1 MQAVFAHYLVSA
13 LQPAYNQD
21 AMGKPLRAAGIAL
34 LGAGF
39 CAAYSAGAWS
49 ALVPAQMPER
59 SQPAFDTSLAFDLRP
74 QVERAS
80 FDLRR
85 ANLRAIYR
93 AIADAYGIRLIYDR
107 DLAES
112 GLVSNF
118 RLQDV
123 TLREALEAAEN
134 ISKTFVAPIDERTG
148 VIASDTPRKRGEFE
162 RQVLG
167 TFQMDD
173 LTTPEQLV
181 EITTALRSLLDLR
194 RVAQDTRSN
203 VISARGRSRQMIA
216 AAEFVQT
223 VAQPPGE
230 VMLQVEIFEYNHQR
244 ARELGI
250 DPPQPF
256 RMIFLGE
263 NESTPSVPLLT
274 FGQGRTLYGVG
285 FPGAE
290 ARLNF
295 SSSVVRSIR
304 KLQMRASDSQE
315 VKLLAGERF
324 PVVNAFLTS
333 SFFLTGGGVQQPSAA
348 GIGFF
353 PSVQY
358 EDIGVAVTATPYLHA
373 GRELTLK
380 LDLALRALGEQ
391 ALNGVPVITNRQLT
405 AQFRLRDGESFL
417 IGGILDRSERKSRS
431 GFPLLSRL
439 PLVGRLFGAPSRQ
452 ERETEMLIL
461 IRPRILRPAV
471 AEQYASRAIFFGKEL
486 TGLPAA
492 PAPTP
497 RQPAAPGAPVPG
509 APQPAPGGVQPVA
522 PQPGVPFPGAP
533 QVIPGVPQQGVF
545 PPGVP
550 RLGVQP
556 GNLFPQGVVPPGFP
570 QPTQPRPNQPGQ
582 QRP

>member
-1 MQAVFAHYLVSA
+1 MQAVFAPDLVSA
-13 LQPAYNQD
+13 LRPAYNQD
-21 AMGKPLRAAGIAL
+21 VMGRLFQTAGIAL
-34 LGAGF
+34 LGAAF
-39 CAAYSAGAWS
+39 CAAYSANAWS
-49 ALVPAQMPER
+49 ALVPSRMSER
-59 SQPAFDTSLAFDLRP
+59 SQPAFDTSLAFDLIP

-85 ANLRAIYR
+85 ASLRAIYR

-107 DLAES
+107 DLAEPA
-112 GLVSNF
+112 LVSNF
-118 RLQDV
+118 RLQDA
-123 TLREALEAAEN
+123 TLREALEAAES
-134 ISKTFVAPIDERTG
+134 ISEMFVAPVDEQTG
-148 VIASDTPRKRGEFE
+148 VIASDTPQKRGEFE

-167 TFQMDD
+167 TFQMDN

-263 NESTPSVPLLT
+263 NESAPSVPLLT

-285 FPGAE
+285 LPGAE
-290 ARLNF
+290 ARLNS
-295 SSSVVRSIR
+295 SSSVVRSLR
-304 KLQMRASDSQE
+304 KLQLRASDSQE

-333 SFFLTGGGVQQPSAA
+333 SFFLTGGAQQPPAD

-391 ALNGVPVITNRQLT
+391 TLNSVPVIANRQLT
-405 AQFRLRDGESFL
+405 AQFRLRDGESVL

-439 PLVGRLFGAPSRQ
+439 PLLGRLFGGHESQ

-471 AEQYASRAIFFGKEL
+471 AEQYASRTIFFGKEL

-492 PAPTP
+492 PPPPTPPAPTP
-497 RQPAAPGAPVPG
+497 EQPAAPGAPVPG
-509 APQPAPGGVQPVA
+509 APQVM
-522 PQPGVPFPGAP
+522 
-533 QVIPGVPQQGVF
+533 PGVPQPGVF

-550 RLGVQP
+550 RPGVQP
-556 GNLFPQGVVPPGFP
+556 GSPFPQGVFPPGFP
-570 QPTQPRPNQPGQ
+570 QPTQPRPNRPGL